1 MTELEGDFNTGEEIR
16 SNEQS
21 PRKKK
26 ILLIILL
33 SVLIIIVLAI
43 ILYFII
49 SSVKSDNN
57 NNSEQL
63 KPLYILP
70 EAGYH
75 TQSFIFIPGLS
86 NTPEDFV
93 NFINNTITIPNKNTT
108 KIVLLRSPIVPTSYD
123 GSKNYSW
130 FDIYNIPINTS
141 SSYNFEDAKKSAKI
155 IENIIEEEVKLLNG
169 SYNRII
175 LGGHSQGGCLSL
187 HIAYTTNYNLGAI
200 IDCNGILFPQTE
212 IVENKENL
220 NVFIAHGGADPI
232 IPIEFRNK
240 TMERIMNYNGVK
252 SYYYPDKGHSIGRQ
266 ERLDISSFL
275 EEVIGKQ

>member
-1 MTELEGDFNTGEEIR
+1 MEGPLNNIEGTYSTDP
-16 SNEQS
+16 SL
-21 PRKKK
+21 RKKK
-26 ILLIILL
+26 LLIILLIIL
-33 SVLIIIVLAI
+33 IIVALVL

-49 SSVKSDNN
+49 SKISSKKSDNN
-57 NNSEQL
+57 DSEL
-63 KPLYILP
+63 PKPLYIFP

-75 TQSFIFIPGLS
+75 TQTLIFIPGLS

-240 TMERIMNYNGVK
+240 TMERIMNYSGVK
-252 SYYYPDKGHSIGRQ
+252 SYYYPNEGHAIETQ

-275 EEVIGKQ
+275 EEVIGKW

>member
-1 MTELEGDFNTGEEIR
+1 MEGPLNNIEGTYSTDP
-16 SNEQS
+16 SL
-21 PRKKK
+21 RKKK
-26 ILLIILL
+26 LLIILLIIL
-33 SVLIIIVLAI
+33 IIVALVL

-49 SSVKSDNN
+49 SSIKPKKSDNN
-57 NNSEQL
+57 DSEL
-63 KPLYILP
+63 PKPLYILP

-75 TQSFIFIPGLS
+75 TQTLIFIPGLS

-275 EEVIGKQ
+275 EEVIRKQ